1 MERSGKVDR
10 RALLVRPQEG
20 MRDRVNDLAR
30 VLALK
35 KKEKR
40 TRNTVDFDGTAASP
54 IRSR

>member
-1 MERSGKVDR
+1 MERSGKADR

-54 IRSR
+54 IRSQ